1 MNWKLQITN
10 YTFII
15 IACLFIGIA
24 MSCNSDGAQEC
35 FRSMGDTVNYTIA
48 VPGFSSINVSP
59 GIELVIAEG
68 DTQSVSVQT
77 GANLKEYITA
87 EVIDGKL
94 YLKNTNNCNWV
105 RQYNS
110 TTITVITPQ
119 LNQIYSATQFTIRS
133 AGTLHFP
140 DLSIQSGIFSETASG
155 LVSLD
160 VDCNNLTIEDNQN
173 LDCLITGSVENLIV
187 SFYAGDARFD
197 GTGLD
202 AANVKV
208 FHRSSNDVMVQAS
221 QQVTGTLYSTGN
233 LVLLNHPPVVEVDR
247 KYTGKIVYE

>member
-1 MNWKLQITN
+1 MMN
-10 YTFII
+10 YTLRILL
-15 IACLFIGIA
+15 LFFAAGLA
-24 MSCNSDGAQEC
+24 LSCNSDNAQEC

-48 VPGFSSINVSP
+48 VPEFSSINVSP

-68 DTQSVSVQT
+68 DIQSVSVQT

-94 YLKNTNNCNWV
+94 YLTNANNCNWV
-105 RQYNS
+105 RKYNS
-110 TTITVITPQ
+110 TTITVTTPN
-119 LNQIYSATQFTIRS
+119 LSQIYTATQFTVRS

-140 DLSIQSGIFSETASG
+140 DLSIQSGIFNETASA
-155 LVSLD
+155 LVSLE

-173 LDCLITGSVENLIV
+173 LDCFITGSVENLSV
-187 SFYAGDARFD
+187 NFYSGDARFD

-202 AANVKV
+202 ATNVKV
-208 FHRSSNDVMVQAS
+208 FHRSSNDIMVQAS